1 MSLSE
6 TMGLRSVW
14 EEAFHSFPHKSLS
27 VVGRIELWK
36 IKDFSTIL
44 FMMQNIILVNNSLP
58 QKVLE
63 ILLAL
68 HFSKLVLT

>member
-27 VVGRIELWK
+27 VVGRTQCGNLRI
-36 IKDFSTIL
+36 
-44 FMMQNIILVNNSLP
+44 SLP
-58 QKVLE
+58 LIFHNVN
-63 ILLAL
+63 
-68 HFSKLVLT
+68 